1 MGIKLVVTDIDGTLI
16 DSSEKIPPQLAAT
29 VKKCRENGIRFA
41 VSTGRTKELAEP
53 IIKELGITDPCVIA
67 NGACIVQENQYLAA
81 HDFSVLP
88 ILRYIGQADRDGL
101 TVTLTDEKGERAIRE
116 TDYVRY
122 HQSIGNRFKE
132 PIDLDG
138 TDWYKAR
145 FQKVMFMDE
154 NKTGKIHNYQK
165 EMENFK
171 ELYWVTTY
179 SDAAVELGPKGCNK
193 ATGVKELAGL
203 LGVSMDEIMA
213 CGDFS
218 NDLEMIRVAGVGVA
232 VNNAIDEL
240 KEAADYVAKGSFA
253 YGVMEAIETYC
264 F

>member
-88 ILRYIGQADRDGL
+88 
-101 TVTLTDEKGERAIRE
+101 IRE

-232 VNNAIDEL
+232 VNNANDEL